1 MKEDIGL
8 LIVGHGSNLEYN
20 SNIINKL
27 AEEFAK
33 KIKNV
38 EVAFLNI
45 QQPNISDGIK
55 KLIDN
60 DVKKIIVFPFFL
72 AKGVHV
78 LEDIPKEIGIKDGE
92 NTTKIR
98 VDGREVDI
106 IYTRPLEYDDRL
118 LDIAL
123 DRIKEAL
130 S

>member
-1 MKEDIGL
+1 MREDIGL
-8 LIVGHGSNLEYN
+8 LVVGHGSNLEYN

-27 AEEFAK
+27 AEELSK

-45 QQPNISDGIK
+45 QQPSISDGIK
-55 KLIDN
+55 KLLNN
-60 DVKKIIVFPFFL
+60 DVHKIVVFPFFL

-78 LEDIPKEIGIKDGE
+78 LEDIPKQLGIKDG
-92 NTTKIR
+92 NTAEIE
-98 VDGREVDI
+98 VDGRKVDL

-123 DRIKEAL
+123 DRINEAL

>member
-1 MKEDIGL
+1 VEKDIGL

-27 AEEFAK
+27 AEEFSK
-33 KIKNV
+33 KIKHV
-38 EVAFLNI
+38 EVSFLNI
-45 QQPNISDGIK
+45 QRPNVSDGIK

-78 LEDIPKEIGIKDGE
+78 LEDIPKELGIKAGE
-92 NTTKIR
+92 NTTKMH
-98 VDGREVDI
+98 VNGREVDI
-106 IYTRPLEYDDRL
+106 IYTRPIEYDDRL

-123 DRIKEAL
+123 DRINEAL

>member
-20 SNIINKL
+20 SNIIKKL

-45 QQPNISDGIK
+45 QSPSISDGIK

-78 LEDIPKEIGIKDGE
+78 LEDIPKELGIKEGE

-98 VDGREVDI
+98 VDGKEADI

-123 DRIKEAL
+123 DRINEVL

>member
-1 MKEDIGL
+1 MREDIGL

-20 SNIINKL
+20 SNIIKKL
-27 AEEFAK
+27 AEELSK

-45 QQPNISDGIK
+45 QQPSISDGIK
-55 KLIDN
+55 KLLDN
-60 DVKKIIVFPFFL
+60 DVHKIVVFPFFL

-78 LEDIPKEIGIKDGE
+78 LEDIPKQLGIKDG
-92 NTTKIR
+92 NTAKIE
-98 VDGREVDI
+98 VDGRKVDI

-123 DRIKEAL
+123 DRINEAL